1 MSPPSRV
8 AVYRRAGPL
17 RVAILSEDALLRAAL
32 ARALEGDELAS
43 ADRDAAQVALWDW
56 GTLARPADAAAI
68 ELRLASLRAEKI
80 PVVALVPTVAA
91 GQEALGSG
99 AKAVLLREKVG
110 AHLVSALFAA
120 HAGLT
125 VLDQAF
131 AARYLG
137 KAPYLGAERAEA
149 HGPNAEQLTARER
162 EVIALIAEGL
172 SNKRIARRLGISEH
186 TAKFHVNRILEK
198 LGADTRTEAVVR
210 AMRHGMLMV

>member
-1 MSPPSRV
+1 MSPPPRV

-17 RVAILSEDALLRAAL
+17 RVAILSDDALLRAAL
-32 ARALEGDELAS
+32 ARALEGEELDTRV
-43 ADRDAAQVALWDW
+43 DRDAAQVALWDW

-68 ELRLASLRAEKI
+68 ELRLATLRAEKA
-80 PVVALVPTVAA
+80 PVVALVPTLAA
-91 GQEALGSG
+91 GQEALAAG
-99 AKAVLLREKVG
+99 AKAVLLRERVG

-120 HAGLT
+120 HAGLS

-131 AARYLG
+131 SAHWLGRDTGGMAADG
-137 KAPYLGAERAEA
+137 E
-149 HGPNAEQLTARER
+149 HLTARER
-162 EVIALIAEGL
+162 EVIGLIAEGL